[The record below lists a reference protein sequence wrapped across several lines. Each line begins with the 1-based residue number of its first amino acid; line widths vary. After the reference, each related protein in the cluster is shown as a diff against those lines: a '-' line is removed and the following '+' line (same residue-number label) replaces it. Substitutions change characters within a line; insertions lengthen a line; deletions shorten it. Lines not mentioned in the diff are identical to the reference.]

1 VTKQQQY
8 LLLGALVIVLGGTV
22 AYQLSGDDTAGS
34 ASQPSNRSRRA
45 TDAANRGATGG
56 TAASGLSGVD
66 DVGLDRL
73 TAARDALQPAER
85 NPFRFR
91 PKPPPPP
98 PPMPRQVVRPVQPT
112 GPPVPAGPAP
122 PPRIELRYI
131 GYATPR
137 RAPGETGPALLL
149 GVFSDGKGTVVNA
162 KEGDILEG
170 RYRVLRVGTDSAEL
184 VYLDG
189 RGRQVIPLR
198 GQ

>member
-1 VTKQQQY
+1 MTKQQQY

-34 ASQPSNRSRRA
+34 ASRPSNPSRRA
-45 TDAANRGATGG
+45 TDAANGGANGR
-56 TAASGLSGVD
+56 TAAPGLSGVD

-73 TAARDALQPAER
+73 TAARDALPPAER

-98 PPMPRQVVRPVQPT
+98 PPTPRQVVRPVQPA
-112 GPPVPAGPAP
+112 GPPVPAGPPP

-131 GYATPR
+131 GHATPR
-137 RAPGETGPALLL
+137 RDPGDSGPTVLI
-149 GVFSDGKGTVVNA
+149 GVFSDGKGTVINA